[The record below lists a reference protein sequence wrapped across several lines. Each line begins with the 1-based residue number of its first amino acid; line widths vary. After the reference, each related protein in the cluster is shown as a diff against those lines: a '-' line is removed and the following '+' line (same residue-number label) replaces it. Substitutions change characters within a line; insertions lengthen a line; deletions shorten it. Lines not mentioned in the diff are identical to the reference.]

1 MEKDTQD
8 LQKYMQYTF
17 LYAFICL
24 YRVNKIAKVVILG
37 IRKETRIFKYGDV
50 WFIFMVQY
58 L

>member
-1 MEKDTQD
+1 
-8 LQKYMQYTF
+8 MQYTF